1 MLQHHAP
8 VVSRNTVPLTALL
21 PSEVPLRRFQGSMS
35 PASFPPK
42 APTIRRPLPSTGP
55 LRVGSPASSV
65 LWSAPTPCHP
75 SPQTSSPSPSD
86 TASAP
91 AYLLPSPEGCF
102 PGEGIRE
109 RLPALPLRI
118 PFSGGDRASQVP
130 GGPQCLH
137 ALLFDPGGTLPLLLY
152 HARMLPSAGNTTS
165 ASATI
170 LSRLNHTAYRPP
182 VYASQPGL
190 PQYHATLGSG
200 CQHALPGRMDC
211 LPGPTKEFL
220 LPTGGFPS
228 FQALPGARY
237 PN

>member
-1 MLQHHAP
+1 MAPPSLHRAPSGRFPCFISTMERSDSLPPLSSGFVAFALRYRLSTRLFAPFPGGML
-8 VVSRNTVPLTALL
+8 
-21 PSEVPLRRFQGSMS
+21 
-35 PASFPPK
+35 
-42 APTIRRPLPSTGP
+42 
-55 LRVGSPASSV
+55 
-65 LWSAPTPCHP
+65 
-75 SPQTSSPSPSD
+75 
-86 TASAP
+86 
-91 AYLLPSPEGCF
+91 
-102 PGEGIRE
+102 PGEGIRK

-190 PQYHATLGSG
+190 PQNHATLGSG
-200 CQHALPGRMDC
+200 CQHALPGRIDC

-237 PN
+237 PNKPLAQAPYRNLLYSAYERRLFRRRNR